1 MGAHFPSPGTAPGF
15 LLVSEQAAQSLG
27 ITVDL
32 EQRGLELCGS
42 THTRVFFDSNY
53 YSITWPVDSGCRG
66 MADTEA
72 LC

>member
-1 MGAHFPSPGTAPGF
+1 M
-15 LLVSEQAAQSLG
+15 VSEKITGRSDQQKDGSGLKVQNSV
-27 ITVDL
+27 TVDL

-72 LC
+72 L